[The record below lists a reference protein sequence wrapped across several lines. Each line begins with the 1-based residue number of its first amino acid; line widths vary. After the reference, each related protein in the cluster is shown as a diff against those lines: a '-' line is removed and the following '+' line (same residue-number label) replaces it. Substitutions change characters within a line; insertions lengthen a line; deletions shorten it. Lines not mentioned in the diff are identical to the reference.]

1 MVNNGLYSAYIR
13 QPKGGWNPALQGAKV
28 NHSTYGIMEPFNN
41 NGMIGLMGGADANG
55 NPVQITNFSEMNG
68 LQGTTLDGQSFQFGG
83 QEASGLSNAMGYIDV
98 GAGVLQGL
106 SGLANAYMGYKN
118 YKLAK
123 EQFGFQKG
131 LANRNLANQAKVINN
146 TYDNAAQVAAGMIGG
161 GSYNPATD
169 SQGSYGMTDQ
179 AVVDRYAEKAK
190 EKHVDGRPI

>member
-1 MVNNGLYSAYIR
+1 MTNNGLYGAYIQ
-13 QPKGGWNPALQGAKV
+13 QPKGGWNSALTGANI
-28 NHSTYGIMEPFNN
+28 NHSQYGNMELFNN
-41 NGMIGLMGGADANG
+41 NGFIGAMGMDANG
-55 NPVQITNFSEMNG
+55 NPLKLDFNDLTG
-68 LQGTTLDGQSFQFGG
+68 LQGSTLDGQAFQLGG